1 MTAWLVILAVG
12 VGSYAL
18 RALPTVL
25 GERWTGAPA
34 FERTVAHAGTAA
46 IAALIA
52 GGVRRDATDVTS
64 LSVTVVALVVAA
76 VVAWRG
82 ATLPQVLVTGG
93 ATYAAF
99 AGVVWVAELSG

>member
-1 MTAWLVILAVG
+1 VTTWLVILAVG
-12 VGSYAL
+12 LGSYVL

-34 FERTVAHAGTAA
+34 FERAVAHAGTAA

-52 GGVRRDATDVTS
+52 GSVRRDAADAGA
-64 LSVTVVALVVAA
+64 LAMTVAALLVAA

-82 ATLPQVLVTGG
+82 ASLPRVLLAGG
-93 ATYAAF
+93 ATYGSLVALIAV
-99 AGVVWVAELSG
+99 AGLGG